1 MRRLF
6 KVGADRHDVGRVTFS
21 WHPDGN
27 FLASAG
33 KNGIVQ
39 ITDRHGDIVD
49 EIAMTTQAAVL
60 ILAWDKDGEYL
71 AILQDGNGVVPLWS
85 LSSRRVVPLETN
97 LKDPTFLA
105 WSKTGPQLA
114 IGTAKGNLLIYNKT
128 KKVKV
133 PIVGKHAKKIV
144 AGDWSDDGKLVLG
157 SEDRTL
163 TISNDNG
170 DTLLHTEVKHAPSE
184 VHFTSSLATGQ
195 KNGNEPTLSANLD
208 GKSILLFDLNDDK
221 EDPIELTFGG
231 SNSGAGCKYGDIKA
245 HTWFEDGMLSFL
257 TSSPTHIN
265 THSNPFTTVIQ
276 V

>member
-49 EIAMTTQAAVL
+49 EIAMTTQAPVL
-60 ILAWDKDGEYL
+60 MLAWDKDGEYL
-71 AILQDGNGVVPLWS
+71 AVLQDGNGVVPLWS

-128 KKVKV
+128 KKLKV
-133 PIVGKHAKKIV
+133 PIVGKHAKKIIS
-144 AGDWSDDGKLVLG
+144 GDWSEDGKLLLG

-163 TISNDNG
+163 TISNENG
-170 DTLLHTEVKHAPSE
+170 DTLLQP
-184 VHFTSSLATGQ
+184 L
-195 KNGNEPTLSANLD
+195 
-208 GKSILLFDLNDDK
+208 
-221 EDPIELTFGG
+221 
-231 SNSGAGCKYGDIKA
+231 
-245 HTWFEDGMLSFL
+245 
-257 TSSPTHIN
+257 
-265 THSNPFTTVIQ
+265 
-276 V
+276 